1 MKTLNQ
7 EGERLF
13 QSCFHKNSF
22 FKKNSL
28 QNEILIDN
36 NHSFN
41 WPQSLIIFFFSNR
54 FESWNKW
61 QMIWILSFLLFCVLL
76 FCYLLLAP
84 FYLEIDSTSNLLRIR
99 FHQLV
104 VAEIKT
110 SDSSLIMELRVAWWK
125 KKFDLLA
132 ENIRKEK
139 TVEIKKEM
147 KKKSRKISFSKI
159 KAVIKTFKINKCT
172 VHIDT
177 GSMQTNGILFP
188 VFFWIGKWSR
198 KDININFINE
208 NKIILQIE
216 NNLARMVRAFIF
228 S

>member
-1 MKTLNQ
+1 
-7 EGERLF
+7 
-13 QSCFHKNSF
+13 
-22 FKKNSL
+22 
-28 QNEILIDN
+28 
-36 NHSFN
+36 
-41 WPQSLIIFFFSNR
+41 
-54 FESWNKW
+54 
-61 QMIWILSFLLFCVLL
+61 MIWFISFLLFCVLV
-76 FCYLLLAP
+76 FCYLLFAP
-84 FYLEIDSTSNLLRIR
+84 FYLEIDSTNGLFRMR

-110 SDSSLIMELRVAWWK
+110 RQSSLIMELRVAWWK
-125 KKFDLLA
+125 KQFDLLT
-132 ENIRKEK
+132 ERVQKEK
-139 TVEIKKEM
+139 TVEIKKE
-147 KKKSRKISFSKI
+147 KKKKRRKISFSKI

-177 GSMQTNGILFP
+177 GCMQTNGILFP